1 MKAKKSAILILPSFA
16 KKPPRMMLKIT
27 LVRNNYLEKG
37 DIAVIAAGMQQ
48 VDGKMEASVE
58 IRTVDN

>member
-1 MKAKKSAILILPSFA
+1 MNACIWEDVKDPAGDAVRFA
-16 KKPPRMMLKIT
+16 
-27 LVRNNYLEKG
+27 VRNNYLEKG